1 MEQILSWRIPHT
13 QPGKFKSVL
22 SEVSSSKKIY
32 TLLISTLLQLAMF
45 NEDEDVFGLL
55 VDAIA
60 DKYPGKKSKAQLAKV

>member
-1 MEQILSWRIPHT
+1 
-13 QPGKFKSVL
+13 
-22 SEVSSSKKIY
+22 
-32 TLLISTLLQLAMF
+32 MF